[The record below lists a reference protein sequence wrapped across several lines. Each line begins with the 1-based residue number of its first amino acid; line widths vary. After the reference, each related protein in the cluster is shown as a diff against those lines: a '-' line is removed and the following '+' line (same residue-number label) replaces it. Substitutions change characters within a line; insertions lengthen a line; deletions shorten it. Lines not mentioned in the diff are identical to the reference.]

1 MEYLEIR
8 FYCQPAMN
16 EILIAWLSDAGFDMF
31 EEAEDG
37 LKAYIPSNLFS
48 ESSFNE
54 ALESI
59 PGAKGLAAVRTFIP
73 AKNWNSQWESNFEP
87 VTIANKLHI
96 RAPFHPSQN
105 YETEIIIEP
114 KMSFGTGHH
123 STTSMMSEL
132 MLDLSIEGKSV
143 LDMGCGSGILAIL
156 AGKFKAKS
164 VLAIDNDDWAIENCI
179 ENCQRNNVTE
189 IETLKGEAYILQNK
203 KFDIILA
210 NINRNVLLT
219 DMKTYSDTLN
229 VGGQLLLSGF
239 FVEDHRIIC
248 EAAMDQGLQLQKE
261 LEKLN
266 WKAIQ
271 FTKIA

>member
-1 MEYLEIR
+1 
-8 FYCQPAMN
+8 
-16 EILIAWLSDAGFDMF
+16 
-31 EEAEDG
+31 
-37 LKAYIPSNLFS
+37 
-48 ESSFNE
+48 
-54 ALESI
+54 
-59 PGAKGLAAVRTFIP
+59 
-73 AKNWNSQWESNFEP
+73 
-87 VTIANKLHI
+87 
-96 RAPFHPSQN
+96 
-105 YETEIIIEP
+105 
-114 KMSFGTGHH
+114 
-123 STTSMMSEL
+123 

-156 AGKFKAKS
+156 AGKFKSKS

-239 FVEDHRIIC
+239 LVEDHRIIC
-248 EAAMDQGLQLQKE
+248 EAAMDQGLQLKKE